1 MRKFL
6 TKKKFKFDFLG
17 MHKKSIEAA
26 EALKSSD
33 ENSDKEDEKRSE
45 TSDTNSSNHL
55 HRKTPTTPASNHA
68 TISASAKTSK
78 ATSNGSPSSSSISP
92 ATMSPPIN
100 NHHHPSI
107 TTTPSHEGSKKDYNL
122 MSTPTSRAQ
131 NYHHGS
137 PHEVNSSQHT
147 PPMAHLPHPVTA
159 AVAASVAAHHYPIN
173 PAPDT
178 DAEVFRWVNYNRDIP
193 VSFIR

>member
-1 MRKFL
+1 
-6 TKKKFKFDFLG
+6 

-55 HRKTPTTPASNHA
+55 HRKTPTTPASNT

-78 ATSNGSPSSSSISP
+78 AISNGSPSSSSISP
-92 ATMSPPIN
+92 ATMSPPIT

-107 TTTPSHEGSKKDYNL
+107 TNTPSQESNKKDYNL

-131 NYHHGS
+131 SYHLGS
-137 PHEVNSSQHT
+137 PHEANNAQHT

-159 AVAASVAAHHYPIN
+159 AAAAAVAAHHYPIN